1 MSEAQKVE
9 RRSRN
14 REHAKRSRLRKKF
27 LLESLQSQIDA
38 LEKENGML
46 RTTVMK
52 EVGSDETN
60 QQRGKKKMREICIE
74 CGITVPDELKDDGGK
89 AGSSNFT
96 PLTVPSGFGP
106 VNTLMEPDLRLIN
119 ALSTSQQNFAIS
131 DPTLPD
137 NPIVYVSQGFLDL
150 TG

>member
-46 RTTVMK
+46 RDAVRK
-52 EVGSDETN
+52 E
-60 QQRGKKKMREICIE
+60 
-74 CGITVPDELKDDGGK
+74 
-89 AGSSNFT
+89 AG
-96 PLTVPSGFGP
+96 
-106 VNTLMEPDLRLIN
+106 
-119 ALSTSQQNFAIS
+119 
-131 DPTLPD
+131 
-137 NPIVYVSQGFLDL
+137 
-150 TG
+150 